1 MKKKIYF
8 SNLCSN
14 VKLTYNIIC
23 HVLLLTYILD
33 RSSPD
38 FKYWSGK
45 SRSSKKE
52 YQTVDLYRP
61 KKTGPNRYEEINLWD
76 FI

>member
-1 MKKKIYF
+1 MKKTICF

-14 VKLTYNIIC
+14 VKLTNNILC

-38 FKYWSGK
+38 LKYWSGK

-61 KKTGPNRYEEINLWD
+61 KKTGPNRYEEIILWD